1 MSDSNNTFTSED
13 FTPVTESGRQTQT
26 SGLSRPSMGFGK
38 ETVIILLHN
47 KTAVASGAILLFLI
61 LGAILFPMICPYD
74 YASQNVAFSNKPFF
88 SLDPIRGSIHIF
100 GTDHLGRDIFARVWY
115 GARVSLLVAGAA
127 AAIDG
132 FIGVLYGSISG
143 YVGGKA
149 DTVMMR
155 VIEVISGIPYL
166 VIVLLLMAVLPQ
178 GIGTLILAYTLV
190 GWTSMARL
198 IRGQVQSLNNREF
211 MIAAKIMGSSMRR
224 VIFRHLIPNTMSV
237 IIVNITLDVPGI
249 IFTEAFLSMLGMGV
263 PAPYPSLGV
272 MANEGMA
279 VFQTYP
285 IRLLVPALLIC
296 LIMLTFNLL
305 GDKLQDALNPKLRR
319 KAVYGKRAKNKRLK
333 SVL

>member
-1 MSDSNNTFTSED
+1 MADSKRIFSPAD
-13 FTPVTESGRQTQT
+13 FELVEEEILPAESSVPV
-26 SGLSRPSMGFGK
+26 RPSTGYGR
-38 ETVIILLHN
+38 ETMIILLHN
-47 KTAVASGAILLFLI
+47 KTAVISAVILSLII
-61 LGAILFPMICPYD
+61 LGAIVIPFVCPFD

-88 SLDPIRGSIHIF
+88 SKDPINGLTHIF
-100 GTDHLGRDIFARVWY
+100 GTDHLGRDVFSRLWY

-127 AAIDG
+127 AVIDG
-132 FIGVLYGSISG
+132 FVGVVYGSISG
-143 YVGGKA
+143 YFGGA
-149 DTVMMR
+149 VDNIMMR
-155 VIEVISGIPYL
+155 IVEIISGIPYL

-211 MIAAKIMGSSMRR
+211 MVASKIMGAGMGRM
-224 VIFRHLIPNTMSV
+224 IFRHLVPNMLGV
-237 IIVNITLDVPGI
+237 IIVNITLDIPSI

-272 MANEGMA
+272 MANEGVT

-285 IRLLVPALLIC
+285 VRLLVPALVIC

-319 KAVYGKRAKNKRLK
+319 KAVYGKRTKH
-333 SVL
+333 